1 MRRLL
6 ESSLTSAVLA
16 IGAPGAVALASEEGG
31 LPQLRQVDT
40 FVSQVFWLVITFG
53 ILYFMMS
60 RVVLPR
66 IGNVME
72 ERQQK
77 VDDDLSRAERLKAEA
92 EQVMA
97 EYETALSE
105 ARNKA
110 SELIREA
117 DDAMSA
123 LATERQDAFTRVL
136 SEKTKAAEARIGEAK
151 QAALG
156 ELAGVAGETATAV
169 AEKLISVKPDGKA
182 VKAAVAEVLGGRG

>member
-6 ESSLTSAVLA
+6 ERSLTSAVLA

-40 FVSQVFWLVITFG
+40 FVSQIFWLVVTFG
-53 ILYFMMS
+53 LLYLMMS

-77 VDDDLSRAERLKAEA
+77 VDDDLSRAEKLKAEA

-97 EYETALSE
+97 EYEAALTES
-105 ARNKA
+105 RNKA
-110 SELIREA
+110 SEFIREA
-117 DDAMSA
+117 DEAMKA
-123 LATERQDAFTRVL
+123 EAATRQDAFSRELT
-136 SEKTKAAEARIGEAK
+136 EKTKAAEARISTAK
-151 QAALG
+151 QTALG
-156 ELAGVAGETATAV
+156 ELAGVAGDTAVAV
-169 AEKLISVKPDGKA
+169 AEKLIAVKPDGKA
-182 VKAAVAEVLGGRG
+182 VKAAVADVLGGRG